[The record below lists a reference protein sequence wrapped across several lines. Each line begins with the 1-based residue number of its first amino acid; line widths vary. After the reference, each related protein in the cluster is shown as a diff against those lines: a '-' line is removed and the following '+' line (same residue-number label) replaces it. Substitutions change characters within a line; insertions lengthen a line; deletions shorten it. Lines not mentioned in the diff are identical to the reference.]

1 MYINL
6 KEATAK
12 AERLNCTIGAFNA
25 HNLEMLPSMI
35 EAAKEAGSP
44 IIIQTSVDTAKYI
57 GYKTLV
63 TVTKSISNSE
73 MVDVVLHLDY
83 AKDFNDIKKRLIQ
96 DIHQLCLMVHP
107 YH

>member
-63 TVTKSISNSE
+63 TVTKKYLKFRNGRCCTPLRSCE
-73 MVDVVLHLDY
+73 
-83 AKDFNDIKKRLIQ
+83 RL
-96 DIHQLCLMVHP
+96 
-107 YH
+107 

>member
-35 EAAKEAGSP
+35 EAAKEAGSQSLFKQVW
-44 IIIQTSVDTAKYI
+44 ILLNI
-57 GYKTLV
+57 
-63 TVTKSISNSE
+63 
-73 MVDVVLHLDY
+73 LD
-83 AKDFNDIKKRLIQ
+83 IRL
-96 DIHQLCLMVHP
+96 
-107 YH
+107 